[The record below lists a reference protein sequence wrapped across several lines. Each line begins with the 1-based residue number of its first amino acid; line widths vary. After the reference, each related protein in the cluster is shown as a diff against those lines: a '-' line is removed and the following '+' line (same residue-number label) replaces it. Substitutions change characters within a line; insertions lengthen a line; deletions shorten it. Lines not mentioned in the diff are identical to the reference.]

1 MTAFVV
7 SPSPPEKYMFKVMN
21 IDVLKN
27 VLLNFSIGL
36 LHVFKPNNETRP
48 QPVFICSK
56 LTIKTLEQDVKY
68 AHS

>member
-7 SPSPPEKYMFKVMN
+7 SASPPEKYMFKVIN

-27 VLLNFSIGL
+27 VLLNLSTGL

-56 LTIKTLEQDVKY
+56 LNTKTLEQDMKY
-68 AHS
+68 AQS